1 MSEGTSPSSLFDARF
16 LSRRS
21 ANFAAL
27 TPLSFLARSAAVY
40 PEKVAV
46 IHGEWRYSYAE
57 LYRRCC
63 GLADALRRR
72 GIGLGDTVSV
82 MAPNVPALLE
92 AHYGVAMAGGV
103 LNALNY
109 RLDVHSIAFILEHGG
124 AKLLIADREY
134 SATIRAALG
143 QVARRLIVIDIDDA
157 LHESGELLGEMD
169 YEAFL

>member
-1 MSEGTSPSSLFDARF
+1 MRDMSEGTSLPSIFDAPF

-27 TPLSFLARSAAVY
+27 TPLSFIVRSALVY

-46 IHGEWRYSYAE
+46 IHGELHYTYAE

-63 GLADALRRR
+63 RLADALRRR

-92 AHYGVAMAGGV
+92 AHYGVAMAGRV
-103 LNALNY
+103 LDALQY
-109 RLDVHSIAFILEHGG
+109 RVVAWSIGF
-124 AKLLIADREY
+124 LLGCGWVTLLVADREY
-134 SATIRAALG
+134 
-143 QVARRLIVIDIDDA
+143 
-157 LHESGELLGEMD
+157 
-169 YEAFL
+169 